1 MFRSGLV
8 LAILCAGSAIAA
20 GPSYAAANIV
30 NASNYT
36 GGPFAPNSVISI
48 FGTGLARSTH
58 ALAADD
64 ISAGRLP
71 LEMNFVRVFVENE
84 AAPLLFVSES
94 QINFLI
100 PSLQISPSVRIRVVN
115 EGVTGP
121 EITVNLVD
129 CAPALFA
136 LADGYTIATSVQGK
150 LLTTDAPAH
159 PGDTIVIYLTGL
171 GRTSA
176 KPPPGDIPK
185 AADSI
190 LALSSLKVIIGP
202 VTVTPALIKY
212 AGVTPGSG
220 GLYQINL
227 VVPEG
232 VGVDPELKVAAD
244 VTSAGLK
251 LAIR

>member
-1 MFRSGLV
+1 MFRSRLL
-8 LAILCAGSAIAA
+8 LAIICVGSANAA

-30 NASNYT
+30 NASNYAS
-36 GGPFAPNSVISI
+36 GPFAPNSVISI

-64 ISAGRLP
+64 ISGGRLP

-84 AAPLLFVSES
+84 AAPLLFVSEG
-94 QINFLI
+94 QINFLT
-100 PSLQISPSVRIRVVN
+100 PSLQNLPVVRIRVVN

-136 LADGYTIATSVQGK
+136 LAGGYTIATSVQGK

-171 GRTSA
+171 GRTVS
-176 KPPPGDIPK
+176 KLVPGEIPR

-190 LALSSLKVIIGP
+190 LALSSLKVTIGP
-202 VTVTPALIKY
+202 VTVAPALIKY

-227 VVPEG
+227 IVPEG
-232 VGVDPELKVAAD
+232 VGVDPELKVAGD
-244 VTSAGLK
+244 VTSGGLK